1 MREHAS
7 GEGKVLTRQQTP
19 GCADCPSL
27 GGLLGGL
34 AGSGRF

>member
-1 MREHAS
+1 MRECAS
-7 GEGKVLTRQQTP
+7 GEDQVLTRQQTP
-19 GCADCPSL
+19 GRADCPSL